1 MKSVNTLFPTID
13 INASILPNL
22 LELCMNST
30 PVRMYTYDTCVASYN
45 EEFYIESRDSAITY
59 DAIEMIVSD
68 LYGSNR
74 MDNKITLEFNMWNVD
89 NKTYDIPVYVTYK
102 DNRITMSTR
111 VNFWNDVTG
120 PNSYRV
126 VNFDGI
132 RF

>member
-120 PNSYRV
+120 HNSYRV